1 MFTNIKLQMPRFL
14 GICFIISLLPFG
26 LASCEQTEPVDMT
39 EATVKL
45 VTDDDKLRVGPEE
58 GATTTVVF
66 SCDHKWKLTVAEDAT
81 WLTFDKYEGQS
92 GKLLTLKV
100 TAAENSGSERV
111 AACQIVSGVTVF
123 DFEIVQ
129 NQATLVLKSSDVPD
143 YEKIYIPNIDFTGD
157 PLRSDAPW
165 SFCRSKQSEHFIVF
179 WDKQYGEYGLYGD
192 KMGVENTSPTT
203 CTNSR
208 MRVDIDELLE
218 KAEQYFE
225 LNIEKLGFADITG
238 GHSTLDDYKMGI
250 CLHYTTT
257 WMAYGSGY
265 DNVIGWLWINPDT
278 CKPIGSTIAH
288 EIGHSFQYQ
297 TYCDQIHYNGKPD
310 DQLTGW
316 RYGFG
321 GDGGNAYWEQT
332 AQWQSYQSYTNEA
345 FETVNFTE
353 FVNNSHRH
361 FHHEHQR
368 YASYFL
374 HWYMVEKRGLEV
386 IGELWR
392 ESYSP
397 YDAIETYQQKYNLT
411 MDELN
416 KELYMY
422 AAKCVTW
429 DFDVEGENMHTGQKG
444 TVRDFGKNYIG
455 KIGWSHGNDYVDGGY
470 TEGWYYVSPERA
482 PEATGFNHIR
492 LNVPE
497 ECTVVKASFKGL
509 EALKASLAG
518 WNIGFVALLES
529 GERVYT
535 EDVRVTGLTEE
546 EISYTIP
553 AGCQDLW
560 MVIAATPEEYMQH
573 AWDED
578 NTNDVVWNYC
588 VKFEGTDLYGTVTF
602 DGTETPH
609 NVKIEKNIEL
619 SCRSGYAGPSVT
631 LSGADLIEIA
641 KAFVLQPSEII
652 SKLAPRQGNGTPGK
666 GDIKFL
672 SQEPNGS
679 LYDGA
684 YTANGLGYWY
694 GMDGSVKSWSAASV
708 YTEYAPETWTFN
720 LGCHPDK
727 VSAGSLKAGD
737 VITIKPVLVYGDYR
751 AVIQFNITMVD

>member
-1 MFTNIKLQMPRFL
+1 MFTNIKLQMPRNL
-14 GICFIISLLPFG
+14 GICFIISLLSFG

-429 DFDVEGENMHTGQKG
+429 DFDVEGENMHTGEKK
-444 TVRDFGKNYIG
+444 TVREFGKNYIG
-455 KIGWSHGNDYVDGGY
+455 KIGWSHALLDG
-470 TEGWYYVSPERA
+470 EGAELIDWYEVSPERA

-492 LNVPE
+492 LNLPE
-497 ECTVVKASFKGL
+497 EGTQIKAYFEGRSAMTSK
-509 EALKASLAG
+509 AG

-535 EDVRVTGLTEE
+535 EDLRVTSTG
-546 EISYTIP
+546 EISYTVP
-553 AGCQDLW
+553 AGCQDIW
-560 MVIAATPEEYMQH
+560 MVVAATPSEYMQH

-578 NTNDVVWNYC
+578 NTNDIVWKYA
-588 VKFEGTDLYGTVTF
+588 VKFEGTDLYGNF
-602 DGTETPH
+602 DIDETLDPTD
-609 NVKIEKNIEL
+609 
-619 SCRSGYAGPSVT
+619 VT
-631 LSGADLIEIA
+631 LSYDVSCNASNTSYALGTVDLSGSQKLA
-641 KAFVLQPSEII
+641 QAFVLKPSDLRALIQGKNAKPAEGKIVWALEQPDGTYSYNWTATAGFWCDKTGKVTSWGSGQAVYVEFSGLEITYGH
-652 SKLAPRQGNGTPGK
+652 QNGTTVAGQKYTLKPTLIYTKDGK
-666 GDIKFL
+666 
-672 SQEPNGS
+672 
-679 LYDGA
+679 
-684 YTANGLGYWY
+684 
-694 GMDGSVKSWSAASV
+694 
-708 YTEYAPETWTFN
+708 EY
-720 LGCHPDK
+720 
-727 VSAGSLKAGD
+727 KA
-737 VITIKPVLVYGDYR
+737 TIE
-751 AVIQFNITMVD
+751 INMQF

>member
-1 MFTNIKLQMPRFL
+1 MPRIL
-14 GICFIISLLPFG
+14 GICF
-26 LASCEQTEPVDMT
+26 LASILCWPVACEKPDVDDPIDQIDS
-39 EATVKL
+39 TVASIKL
-45 VTDDDKLRVGPEE
+45 STAKDKLKLAADEGASLNIVFSCNHVWKIVVEE
-58 GATTTVVF
+58 GA
-66 SCDHKWKLTVAEDAT
+66 E
-81 WLTFDKYEGQS
+81 WLSFDKTEGEA
-92 GKLLTLKV
+92 GRIIGVKA
-100 TAAENSGSERV
+100 TAVLNDGPERV
-111 AACQIVSGVTVF
+111 ANCQIVSGISTL
-123 DFEIVQ
+123 DFKITQ
-129 NQATLVLKSSDVPD
+129 AQATLVLTAADIPD

-179 WDKQYGEYGLYGD
+179 WDKQYGEYGLYGE
-192 KMGVENTSPTT
+192 KMGVENTSPSTLA
-203 CTNSR
+203 SSHR
-208 MRVDIDELLE
+208 MYVDIDELLE
-218 KAEQYFE
+218 KAEQYFA
-225 LNIEKLGFADITG
+225 LNIEKLGFADISG

-250 CLHYTTT
+250 SLNYTTE

-265 DNVIGWLWINPDT
+265 DNMIGWLWINPDT

-297 TYCDQIHYNGKPD
+297 TYCDQIHYNNKPD
-310 DQLTGW
+310 DGLTGW

-353 FVNNSHRH
+353 FVNNCHRH

-374 HWYMVEKRGLEV
+374 HWYMVEKRGWEV

-397 YDAIETYQQKYNLT
+397 YDAIQTYQQKYNLS

-416 KELYMY
+416 GELYDY

-429 DFDVEGENMHTGQKG
+429 DFDLEGENMHTGQKG

-455 KIGWSHGNDYVDGGY
+455 KIGWSHGNDYIDGGD
-470 TEGWYYVSPERA
+470 TDGWYYVSPELS

-497 ECTVVKASFKGL
+497 EGTVVKASFQGH
-509 EALKASLAG
+509 EAQKVALAG

-535 EDVRVTGLTEE
+535 EDVRVTGMDTGDV
-546 EISYTIP
+546 SYTVP

-560 MVIAATPEEYMQH
+560 MVVAATPQEYMQH

-578 NTNDVVWNYC
+578 NTNDVVWNYA
-588 VKFEGTDLYGTVTF
+588 VKFEGTDLYGTVSF

-609 NVKIEKNIEL
+609 DVKIEKNIEI
-619 SCRSGYAGPSVT
+619 SCSAGYAGPSIT
-631 LSGADLIEIA
+631 LSGKDLIDIA
-641 KAFVLQPSEII
+641 KAFVKQPSDIA
-652 SKLAPRQGNGTPGK
+652 SKIAPRLESGKPGNG
-666 GDIKFL
+666 DVKFL

-679 LYDGA
+679 LYTGA

-694 GMDGSVKSWSAASV
+694 DMEGAVKAWSSASV
-708 YTEYAPETWTFN
+708 YAEFDPSTWTFA
-720 LGCHPDK
+720 LGCHPDR
-727 VSAGSLKAGD
+727 VSAGDLVAGD
-737 VITIKPVLVYGDYR
+737 TVTIQPTLVYGNYR
-751 AVIQFNITMVD
+751 ATIKINITMTE